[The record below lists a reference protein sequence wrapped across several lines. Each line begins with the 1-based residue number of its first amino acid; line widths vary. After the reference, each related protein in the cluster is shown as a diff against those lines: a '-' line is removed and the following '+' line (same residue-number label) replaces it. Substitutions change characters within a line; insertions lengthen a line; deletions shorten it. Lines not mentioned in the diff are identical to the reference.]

1 MGTSLDGIDT
11 VGIDWALGSQNL
23 MIIHQN
29 VIESFNKSCELVRR
43 ERNGSDPVWVD
54 WAWGSHNCEG
64 GATISSLFHHQ
75 WSPSPLFL
83 YLILNWL
90 PRLPPRCH
98 LGATL
103 PQLGPQDC
111 LVARPQ
117 MDSGSIKGQLQSDA
131 WDPGRLDSA
140 SSSRAFKMI
149 KGTADQ
155 GVECFGWNGY
165 FNKPHKN
172 C

>member
-1 MGTSLDGIDT
+1 MRLDGIDT

-54 WAWGSHNCEG
+54 WARGSHNCEG

-117 MDSGSIKGQLQSDA
+117 MDSGSIKGQSSIWCLG
-131 WDPGRLDSA
+131 PRKIRLRIILKSFQNDK
-140 SSSRAFKMI
+140 RHRWPR
-149 KGTADQ
+149 
-155 GVECFGWNGY
+155 GWVLWSTWLL
-165 FNKPHKN
+165 
-172 C
+172 